1 VLPVQHGSNAGQWR
15 GTAGQ
20 QEPPLP
26 IVPRNIPTHVHPLCV
41 QAQTMTLHLP
51 AFAWTTSA
59 ICGQHAV
66 TLRHEWPTCRPHLFS
81 FVAPRSAQGIT
92 PAPRYHHRRAITDVC
107 TMPLAYRAVL
117 RPSRAAWRYAG
128 CFTIKKPVFTR
139 YTVVRRACTVR
150 CGSVAFW
157 RLLHAHKT
165 RVLEAK
171 LSSFIRLL
179 HLHNV
184 LGRTTS
190 YYPSTPLP
198 SIKRCGSQT
207 RTHVNKMRPT

>member
-1 VLPVQHGSNAGQWR
+1 MARNGWPAGTTAANCSALYPYSCAPSLCTGTDDDIALAGICLDHLGHLWATR
-15 GTAGQ
+15 GDFEAR
-20 QEPPLP
+20 
-26 IVPRNIPTHVHPLCV
+26 VAHVSPTP
-41 QAQTMTLHLP
+41 
-51 AFAWTTSA
+51 
-59 ICGQHAV
+59 
-66 TLRHEWPTCRPHLFS
+66 FS

-107 TMPLAYRAVL
+107 TMPLANRAVL
-117 RPSRAAWRYAG
+117 RPSRAAWGCAG

-139 YTVVRRACTVR
+139 YPVVRRACTVR